1 LYEVGEIKYS
11 EKKYRKILTLLRDS
25 LVKYFTETVQE
36 DLKESEVWFERI
48 ENTVKSKSDRY
59 ISFEI
64 ISEGEVMGF
73 MTASFIKN
81 NFFLIRHF
89 FINDTKNKE
98 ELAYI
103 LLKEAIENLKQKY
116 KRESFNNAAFTFPE
130 DLLFKP
136 FKRLG
141 FKIFKRYNMNYKLDS
156 LPLKFVLPEAFL
168 FTEFKK
174 DDFLKIA
181 EISVELFKG
190 HPDAS
195 FWDEINTV
203 SSYLQYLEES
213 FKTFFLKECS
223 FVVIDQK
230 GDIAGFCLMEK
241 GYGEDDVIIQNI
253 GVIQK
258 YQGRGVSKALL
269 SKVLRV
275 SYELGYKKVIL
286 TVTEGI
292 PAQKLY
298 ENFGFKKYTSFLII
312 ANN

>member
-11 EKKYRKILTLLRDS
+11 EKSYRKILTVLRES
-25 LVKYFTETVQE
+25 LVKHFTETVQE
-36 DLKESEVWFERI
+36 DLKEADGWFERI
-48 ENTVKSKSDRY
+48 ENTVKSESDKY
-59 ISFEI
+59 ILFEI
-64 ISEGEVMGF
+64 RSDSEVMGF

-81 NFFLIRHF
+81 EFFLIRHL
-89 FINDTKNKE
+89 FIMETKNKE
-98 ELAYI
+98 ELAYM
-103 LLKEAIENLKQKY
+103 LLKAAIENLKQTHKID
-116 KRESFNNAAFTFPE
+116 RFNNAAFTFPE

-141 FKIFKRYNMNYKLDS
+141 FKTFKRYNMNYKLDS
-156 LPLKFVLPEAFL
+156 FKPKYALPEAFL

-174 DDFLKIA
+174 DNSLKIA
-181 EISVELFKG
+181 EISVELFKD

-203 SSYLQYLEES
+203 SSYLQYLEAS
-213 FKTFFLKECS
+213 FKTYFLKECS
-223 FVVIDQK
+223 FIVIDQK
-230 GDIAGFCLMEK
+230 EDIAGFCLMEK
-241 GYGEDDVIIQNI
+241 GYEEDDVIIQNI

-258 YQGRGVSKALL
+258 YQGRGIGKALL
-269 SKVLRV
+269 SKVLGV

-312 ANN
+312 TNN